1 MKQIKYIFLMCMSL
15 LALNLVGCSKKDIS
29 NAAKILPPK
38 NHSMP
43 LDGVWVTDKYYTGTS
58 SAMDDKEIKD
68 KIGKIVSF
76 SKDKVVL
83 YKDSCKSP
91 KYKIKTVDTHNY
103 FIGNYSVNPESINI
117 YNDKVQI
124 ITISSNENFFASF
137 VILAEDKIMT
147 YSNGVFFHMT
157 KNSQLTSA
165 DTNLNNVLNSGENTD
180 DKTEKHSKIIKDDTK
195 FLSNSE
201 ILEQFNSGILLGLKS
216 YKPVSYKLPYS
227 FSEDPV
233 KEPVYRTLW
242 INFNGDSVV
251 SVNELPFILAPRQ
264 NGFWKI
270 NTNRE
275 VNKTYVKDYI
285 FAYPLEKVVD
295 LKPANTAIPK
305 NEKFHS
311 LVDILFVGSDYISL
325 ELSGGGYK
333 KGSEHPYKYD
343 LLQVQPL
350 DTLEMKTTSSISIG
364 KIMGDQGIK
373 ALKQG
378 AATYL
383 NLLNYEEKQKLESV
397 PRYDNF
403 GLVREN
409 GKWILKGRL
418 NYCSQAYK
426 DSYGDFNIPI
436 IASKELV
443 TYDSLYPTWNVIK
456 QRVPEAIDAYSPPNK
471 NFIMVMTKSE
481 ILIYDI
487 INEELSKKPLKTI
500 SLNDKETVVMS
511 HWATGKYAK
520 TWDEQFKSL
529 MGK

>member
-1 MKQIKYIFLMCMSL
+1 MKQIKYIFIMCIFL
-15 LALNLVGCSKKDIS
+15 FALNLVGCSKKDIS
-29 NAAKILPPK
+29 NATKILPPK

-43 LDGVWVTDKYYTGTS
+43 LDGVWVTDKYYTNTS
-58 SAMDDKEIKD
+58 NAIDGKEIKD
-68 KIGKIVSF
+68 KIGKLVSF
-76 SKDKVVL
+76 SKDAVVL
-83 YKDSCKSP
+83 YKDSCESP
-91 KYKIKTVDTHNY
+91 KYKIKTVDTQNY
-103 FIGNYSVNPESINI
+103 FVGNYSVNPKSINI
-117 YNDKVQI
+117 YKDKVQI
-124 ITISSNENFFASF
+124 VTISSNENFFASF
-137 VILAEDKIMT
+137 VILEEDKIMT
-147 YSNGVFFHMT
+147 YLNGVFFCMT

-165 DTNLNNVLNSGENTD
+165 DTNLNKVLNTIENTD
-180 DKTEKHSKIIKDDTK
+180 DKTEKHSKLIKDNTK
-195 FLSNSE
+195 SLSYSE

-216 YKPVSYKLPYS
+216 YKTVSYKLPYS
-227 FSEDPV
+227 FSENPV

-242 INFNGDSVV
+242 INFNGDSIV

-270 NTNRE
+270 VTNRE
-275 VNKTYVKDYI
+275 INENYVKDHI
-285 FAYPLEKVVD
+285 FAYPIEKAAES
-295 LKPANTAIPK
+295 KPSNNIISK
-305 NEKFHS
+305 NEQFHS
-311 LVDILFVGSDYISL
+311 LADILFVGSDYISL

-397 PRYDNF
+397 PRCDSF

-418 NYCSQAYK
+418 NYSSEAYK

-456 QRVPEAIDAYSPPNK
+456 QRVPKAVDAYSPPNK
-471 NFIMVMTKSE
+471 NFVMVMTESE

-500 SLNDKETVVMS
+500 SLKDDETVVMS
-511 HWATGKYAK
+511 HWATGKYVK
-520 TWDEQFKSL
+520 TWDEQVKSFIE
-529 MGK
+529 K

>member
-1 MKQIKYIFLMCMSL
+1 MKQIKYIFLMCIFL
-15 LALNLVGCSKKDIS
+15 LALNLIGCSKNDMS

-38 NHSMP
+38 NNNMP
-43 LDGVWVTDKYYTGTS
+43 LDGVWVTDRYYTGTS
-58 SAMDDKEIKD
+58 STMDNKEIKD

-76 SKDKVVL
+76 NKNKVIL
-83 YKDSCKSP
+83 YKDSCESP
-91 KYKIKTVDTHNY
+91 KYKIKTVDAQNY
-103 FIGNYSVNPESINI
+103 FMGNYLVNPESIGIAKN
-117 YNDKVQI
+117 KVQI
-124 ITISSNENFFASF
+124 VSISSNENFFASF
-137 VILAEDKIMT
+137 IILEEDKIMT

-165 DTNLNNVLNSGENTD
+165 DTNLNKALNRAETTD
-180 DKTEKHSKIIKDDTK
+180 DETGKHSKIIKNNNKSFSD
-195 FLSNSE
+195 SE
-201 ILEQFNSGILLGLKS
+201 ILQQFSSGILLGLKS

-227 FSEDPV
+227 FSKAPV
-233 KEPVYRTLW
+233 KEPVYRSLW
-242 INFNGDSVV
+242 INFTGDSVV
-251 SVNELPFILAPRQ
+251 SVNDLPFILAPRQ

-275 VNKTYVKDYI
+275 VTQTYVKDYI
-285 FAYPLEKVVD
+285 FAYPIEKAVEF
-295 LKPANTAIPK
+295 KPNHTSISK
-305 NEKFHS
+305 DEQFHS
-311 LVDILFVGSDYISL
+311 LADILFVGSDYISL

-333 KGSEHPYKYD
+333 KGSQYTYKYN

-350 DTLEMKTTSSISIG
+350 DTLEMKTTTSISIG
-364 KIMGDQGIK
+364 KIIGVQGIK

-383 NLLNYEEKQKLESV
+383 NSLNYEEKQKLESF
-397 PRYDNF
+397 PRSDSF
-403 GLVREN
+403 GLAREN

-418 NYCSQAYK
+418 NYSSEAYK

-456 QRVPEAIDAYSPPNK
+456 ERVPEAVDAYSPPNK
-471 NFIMVMTKSE
+471 NFVMVLTKSS

-500 SLNDKETVVMS
+500 SLKDEETVVMS
-511 HWATGKYAK
+511 HWATGKYVK
-520 TWDEQFKSL
+520 TWDEQIKSL
-529 MGK
+529 ITK

>member
-1 MKQIKYIFLMCMSL
+1 MKQIKYIFLICIFIL
-15 LALNLVGCSKKDIS
+15 VLNLVGCSKKDIS

-43 LDGVWVTDKYYTGTS
+43 LEGVWVTDNFYTGTS
-58 SAMDDKEIKD
+58 NAMDDKEIKD

-76 SKDKVVL
+76 SNDKVVL
-83 YKDSCKSP
+83 YKDSCESP
-91 KYKIKTVDTHNY
+91 KYKIKTVDTQNY
-103 FIGNYSVNPESINI
+103 FIGNYSVNPESMNI
-117 YNDKVQI
+117 YKSKVQVV
-124 ITISSNENFFASF
+124 TIFSNENFFASF
-137 VILAEDKIMT
+137 VILDEDKIIT

-157 KNSQLTSA
+157 RNSQLTSA
-165 DTNLNNVLNSGENTD
+165 DTNLNKVLNDMENTD
-180 DKTEKHSKIIKDDTK
+180 SKTQNQSKILKDTNK
-195 FLSNSE
+195 ALSSSE

-216 YKPVSYKLPYS
+216 YKPVSYELPYS

-242 INFNGDSVV
+242 INFNGDSVA

-270 NTNRE
+270 NTNRD

-285 FAYPLEKVVD
+285 FAYPVEKAVQ
-295 LKPANTAIPK
+295 LKPSDTNVPK
-305 NEKFHS
+305 KEKFHS
-311 LVDILFVGSDYISL
+311 LADILFVGSDYISL
-325 ELSGGGYK
+325 QLSGGGYK
-333 KGSEHPYKYD
+333 QASEHPYKYD

-397 PRYDNF
+397 PRPDSF
-403 GLVREN
+403 GLMREN

-418 NYCSQAYK
+418 NYSSEAYK

-436 IASKELV
+436 IPSKELV

-456 QRVPEAIDAYSPPNK
+456 QRVPNAVDAYSPPNK
-471 NFIMVMTKSE
+471 NFVMVITKSE

-487 INEELSKKPLKTI
+487 VNEELSKKPLRTL
-500 SLNDKETVVMS
+500 SLKDKETVVMS
-511 HWATGKYAK
+511 HWATGKYVK